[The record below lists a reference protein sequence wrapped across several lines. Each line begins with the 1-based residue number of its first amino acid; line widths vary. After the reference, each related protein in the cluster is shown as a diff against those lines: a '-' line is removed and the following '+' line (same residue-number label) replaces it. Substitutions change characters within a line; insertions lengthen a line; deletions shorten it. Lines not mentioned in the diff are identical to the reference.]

1 MEIVGESVKIEKLIS
16 MYEQGSKV
24 RFEEFVFRA
33 LISIFPE
40 AFKVELNKNVLNVT
54 FHGGVKPSD
63 VNKRKV
69 VLKSLLN
76 EPADENARY
85 IDLVELP
92 EIKRGSYKSA
102 KETILENIINFDN
115 DPSQDIDD
123 SEADDWPEM
132 FTSKFEELKH
142 K

>member
-1 MEIVGESVKIEKLIS
+1 MITMLESMDNFIAMAKYRNHEESVKMEKLIS

-40 AFKVELNKNVLNVT
+40 DLKVELNKNLLNVT
-54 FHGGVKPSD
+54 FHGGVKPMY

-76 EPADENARY
+76 ELDDENSGF
-85 IDLVELP
+85 DLV
-92 EIKRGSYKSA
+92 
-102 KETILENIINFDN
+102 
-115 DPSQDIDD
+115 
-123 SEADDWPEM
+123 
-132 FTSKFEELKH
+132 
-142 K
+142 